1 MDVGRWY
8 KDNSGQEFRYIG
20 TSNDES
26 IGLFS
31 DGEKT
36 FKKSLSDFE
45 NVPKEKKLFG
55 FFKKGGI
62 TANDLLEARSFFG
75 EGEWKKLT
83 REDRIKS
90 ARYLKRTGK
99 IGYKKGG
106 KINQGDL
113 PDFISMQYDKGGK
126 MGRYTVNVYYGGEMG
141 NEEIY
146 TDSLAE
152 AKKISQQGEH
162 SEIYDNVKKV
172 FIEEYADGGELDED
186 SLDYNSIS
194 DLQSERNRLVRWKY
208 QYNSKGADYKIK
220 QLEERIEY
228 LKSKDSKMADGGT
241 INDYLSSRGQMN
253 EHLDYFDNALTKK
266 DVIEFIK
273 LSKDSDKKYWI
284 RDSTGFSKFLY
295 KGQLRANDSVE
306 GIFKATKIGVDR
318 LNDSLKYRIMEEELF
333 GYEKE
338 QVPYLDQNQKLKEIP
353 KNSINKDW
361 SKYVNDNSG
370 YLKIEEETEDTI
382 QLATRKNGNVGDEE
396 YSQKD
401 VQEAKDV
408 YNKIKEKYPNTKAKL
423 YNVDEWVYL
432 ELTYID
438 KMADGGQI
446 EKVYELILKNPN
458 GGMTRRVL
466 LMAKT
471 KDEASNK
478 ALKLKEFKGMGW
490 VVKSVD
496 EDKYAKGGRL
506 VGKQKNLDLNKNGKL
521 DSEDFKMLRRRKMS
535 KGGTLDYSKISN
547 IEVEGIDKNDYPDF
561 SDAYIYYAE
570 YDGEPMTDKQIEEL
584 NENGEF
590 VYEQIHRRLYARG
603 GMLKDNLEKEL
614 NRLLRQINSP
624 RLSVYTKGDTS
635 EEEMSRRRERAS
647 KIARKDEILRVLNE
661 MDSKMAKGG
670 RTKFQDK
677 ADAIADSLEG
687 KKVAPKYRKQYGAKY
702 DRSEAEMA
710 GKRIAGA
717 MRKKYG
723 I

>member
-1 MDVGRWY
+1 MDVGRY
-8 KDNSGQEFRYIG
+8 YRDNSGKEFRYIG
-20 TSNDES
+20 NIDETNS
-26 IGLFS
+26 VGLFS
-31 DGEKT
+31 TGESTIRKP
-36 FKKSLSDFE
+36 LSDFE
-45 NVPKEKKLFG
+45 DMSKERKLFK
-55 FFKKGGI
+55 FFGKGGI

-75 EGEWKKLT
+75 EAEWKKLK
-83 REDRIKS
+83 RQDRINS

-106 KINQGDL
+106 KL
-113 PDFISMQYDKGGK
+113 PEPEESYYASMQYAKGGEISWDEYIK
-126 MGRYTVNVYYGGEMG
+126 PMIENLNKLLNSGKIKIEDYTRAIFNLKNPKYANGGEIASIKKGIRLYKREAKKGDKNAKRNLEVLEEMLEKKQNPIVRTQFEEEEFEYKDGGKVMIGRYMVNVYYGGEMED
-141 NEEIY
+141 EEIY
-146 TDSLAE
+146 TDSLDE

-228 LKSKDSKMADGGT
+228 LKSKDSKMAD
-241 INDYLSSRGQMN
+241 
-253 EHLDYFDNALTKK
+253 
-266 DVIEFIK
+266 
-273 LSKDSDKKYWI
+273 
-284 RDSTGFSKFLY
+284 
-295 KGQLRANDSVE
+295 
-306 GIFKATKIGVDR
+306 
-318 LNDSLKYRIMEEELF
+318 
-333 GYEKE
+333 
-338 QVPYLDQNQKLKEIP
+338 
-353 KNSINKDW
+353 
-361 SKYVNDNSG
+361 
-370 YLKIEEETEDTI
+370 
-382 QLATRKNGNVGDEE
+382 
-396 YSQKD
+396 
-401 VQEAKDV
+401 
-408 YNKIKEKYPNTKAKL
+408 
-423 YNVDEWVYL
+423 
-432 ELTYID
+432 
-438 KMADGGQI
+438 
-446 EKVYELILKNPN
+446 
-458 GGMTRRVL
+458 
-466 LMAKT
+466 
-471 KDEASNK
+471 
-478 ALKLKEFKGMGW
+478 
-490 VVKSVD
+490 
-496 EDKYAKGGRL
+496 
-506 VGKQKNLDLNKNGKL
+506 
-521 DSEDFKMLRRRKMS
+521 
-535 KGGTLDYSKISN
+535 GGTLDYSKISN

-661 MDSKMAKGG
+661 IDSKMAMGG